1 MKNKKVFFQL
11 CIMMLMQYFI
21 FAVWWVPLAAYL
33 NNLHLE
39 MYQISLIL
47 CAMAIGSMASPFIGF
62 MADRRFPSQKVLAIL
77 NLLTAIWV
85 FLAALQ
91 TTFIGLL
98 ITVTLT
104 MLCYM
109 PSWSLTSSIAM
120 THVPSELFPRLRI
133 VGTIGWVASGLFSLT
148 AIYVFKL
155 DMFDGTGLP
164 LFCAA
169 GAGIVAAL
177 LNWFLPDTPPV
188 GDEKKKMSVKD
199 MLGLRTLSTLKSK
212 DFNVFILISFL
223 AVIPFSLFY
232 SFGSMFLA
240 DEQVKNITV
249 TMNWGQVAEM
259 FFLFITTGILL
270 KFGFKKTFLFG
281 LLALLLRYVS
291 FYLGVVLGQQWL
303 YSIGILS
310 HGLIFG
316 LFFICGQVYAD
327 KVAPK
332 EMRAQAQGF
341 LSFIIWG
348 IGILAGT
355 LLNGFLIE
363 KFRIGEKCNW
373 SLLFLMAA
381 VFIVAVTVLMMVG
394 FKPVEKLEK
403 KT

>member
-11 CIMMLMQYFI
+11 CIMMLMQFFI

-47 CAMAIGSMASPFIGF
+47 CAMAIVSMASPFIGF
-62 MADRRFPSQKVLAIL
+62 IADRRFASQKILTVL
-77 NLLTAIWV
+77 NLLTAV
-85 FLAALQ
+85 LLFLAALQ
-91 TTFIGLL
+91 TSFPGLM
-98 ITVTLT
+98 ITVTLI

-109 PSWSLTSSIAM
+109 PTWSLTSSIAM
-120 THVPSELFPRLRI
+120 THVPSELFPRLRL
-133 VGTIGWVASGLFSLT
+133 VGTVGWVASGLFSLT

-155 DMFDGTGLP
+155 DVFDGTNLP
-164 LFCAA
+164 LWCAA
-169 GAGIVAAL
+169 AAGLVAAF

-188 GDEKKKMSVKD
+188 LTEKKKMSVKD
-199 MLGLRTLSTLKSK
+199 ILGLRTLSTLKSK
-212 DFNVFILISFL
+212 NFNVFILISFL
-223 AVIPFSLFY
+223 AIIPFSLY
-232 SFGSMFLA
+232 HAYGSMFFA
-240 DEQVKNITV
+240 DEQVRNITV

-259 FFLFITTGILL
+259 FFLFIATSILL
-270 KFGFKKTFLFG
+270 KFGFKKTLLFG
-281 LLALLLRYVS
+281 LAALLLRYLS
-291 FYLGVVLGQQWL
+291 FYLGVESGQQWW

-348 IGILAGT
+348 IGLLTGT

-363 KFRIGEKCNW
+363 KYRVAEKCNW
-373 SLLFLMAA
+373 SVLFLIST
-381 VFIVAVTVLMMVG
+381 VFILIVTCLLIIW
-394 FKPVEKLEK
+394 FKPAEKLEQN
-403 KT
+403 